1 MMKKTNEVVRILAAL
16 VAGFVGAQ
24 IHNKSVTV
32 AAASDDVQNASNSPI
47 GPEGNSPF
55 WDRKMD
61 KERLYTFLIQRG
73 AEIAVIGL
81 QGHSNFP
88 FLNMMGPNSKIRLT
102 LRLDG
107 DDGKPVLGM
116 SDEKWEGQLILG
128 FIQPDAPSSSWDDWG
143 LLLRGAQRE
152 SPIASL
158 RITRDPVSGQTSGK
172 AVILGENGKLWV
184 APNDAKTTQRR

>member
-1 MMKKTNEVVRILAAL
+1 MMKKKTNEVVRILAAL
-16 VAGFVGAQ
+16 AAGFVGAQ
-24 IHNKSVTV
+24 IHNKSVMV
-32 AAASDDVQNASNSPI
+32 AAASDDVLRAKRFELIDRS
-47 GPEGNSPF
+47 GRKLAF
-55 WDRKMD
+55 WGSEDG
-61 KERLYTFLIQRG
+61 QG
-73 AEIAVIGL
+73 AALQGTEIAVIGL
-81 QGHSNFP
+81 QGHSNLP

-116 SDEKWEGQLILG
+116 SDEKWEGRLILG

-143 LLLRGAQRE
+143 LLLRVPQRE

-158 RITRDPVSGQTSGK
+158 RITRDPVSGQTSGR
-172 AVILGENGKLWV
+172 AVILGENGKFWV